1 MASRIT
7 TQGLMRIGRQASE
20 STNYNAARNIQVM
33 SVDDSSVG
41 LAAGDTA
48 ANSGGAV
55 TNFFD
60 KVLDATPTE
69 SAPAVITH
77 QMTLTTAEAIYTIRR
92 FLLHDDTTTN
102 VTSSS
107 TTLVGGVD
115 GQSIV
120 HNADFSLVILL
131 RITYTN
137 V

>member
-1 MASRIT
+1 MASRIVT
-7 TQGLMRIGRQASE
+7 RGLLRIGQQASE

-33 SVDDSSVG
+33 SVDDSSVA

-60 KVLDATPTE
+60 KVFDATPTE
-69 SAPAVITH
+69 AAPAVITH
-77 QMTLTTAEAIYTIRR
+77 VMTLTTAEAIFTIRR
-92 FLLHDDTTTN
+92 ILLHDDTTTN

-115 GQSIV
+115 AQTLT
-120 HNADFSLVILL
+120 HTADFQMIITL
-131 RITYTN
+131 RISYTN